1 MTDKMTDNSSLFDS
15 DAPLA
20 TGREHNINEFSVGE
34 ISGAVKRT
42 LEGAFGRV
50 RVRGEISRPNYHG
63 SGHLYF
69 TLKDADAAMDGV
81 CWRGSVGKLGI
92 TLEEGMEVICTGRI
106 SSYPRSSKYQ
116 LVVEAVELAGEGA
129 LLKLLED
136 RRKKLTAEGLFDPD
150 RKRDL
155 PFLPEIIGVITSPT
169 GAVIRDI
176 LHRLSDRF
184 PRRVLLWPVIVQGDG
199 AAEQVAHAINGF
211 NACDPDGVVPRPNLL
226 IVARGGG
233 SLEDLWAFNEEVVV
247 RAAAESDIP
256 LISAVGH
263 ETDTTLIDFASDVRA
278 PTPTAAAEMAVP
290 VRADL
295 ETQLLDNQ
303 RRLVAGLERC
313 WEDQRLQLEGLAR
326 GLPQP
331 DHLLEEATQRLD
343 SETDRL
349 KLSVVNR
356 LEQHRERVAGVGA
369 RLRHPRDVM
378 KLAGERLSQTGER
391 FGLAISLNLQNSK
404 TRFDGLDTT
413 VRLPNSIARIF
424 ESGQDRLSSQG
435 QLLESLSY
443 KSVLERGFV
452 LVRDEAG
459 MPVTRAAEAVEGSV
473 IEIEF
478 SDGSRG
484 AAFDDDDGSK
494 SKSMEPHAEANQAS
508 TNKAFVKKA
517 AVKKP
522 GPPDD
527 SQGSLL

>member
-1 MTDKMTDNSSLFDS
+1 MTDNSPLFDS
-15 DAPLA
+15 DAPPA
-20 TGREHNINEFSVGE
+20 TGLEHNLNEFSVGE

-69 TLKDADAAMDGV
+69 TLKDEDAAMDGV
-81 CWRGSVGKLGI
+81 CWRGLVGKLGI

-150 RKRDL
+150 RKQDL

-176 LHRLSDRF
+176 LHRLADRF

-199 AAEQVAHAINGF
+199 AAEQVAKAINGF
-211 NACDPDGVVPRPNLL
+211 NACEPDGVVPRPDLL

-233 SLEDLWAFNEEVVV
+233 SLEDLWAFNEEIVV
-247 RAAAESDIP
+247 RAAAESEIP

-295 ETQLLDNQ
+295 EAQLLDNQ

-331 DHLLEEATQRLD
+331 DRLLEEAAQRLD

-349 KLSVVNR
+349 KLSAINR
-356 LEQHRERVAGVGA
+356 LEQYRERVTGVGA

-378 KLAGERLSQTGER
+378 TSAGERLSQTGER
-391 FGLAISLNLQNSK
+391 FDLAISSNVQNSK

-413 VRLPNSIARIF
+413 VRLPNAIARIF
-424 ESGQDRLSSQG
+424 KTGQERLSFQG

-443 KSVLERGFV
+443 KGVLERGFA
-452 LVRDEAG
+452 LVRDG
-459 MPVTRAAEAVEGSV
+459 DGKPVMRAAEAVAGGA

-484 AAFDDDDGSK
+484 AAFGDEGGKPRSVEPRAKAKK
-494 SKSMEPHAEANQAS
+494 SS
-508 TNKAFVKKA
+508 TKKV
-517 AVKKP
+517 AVKKS
-522 GPPDD
+522 GLPDD